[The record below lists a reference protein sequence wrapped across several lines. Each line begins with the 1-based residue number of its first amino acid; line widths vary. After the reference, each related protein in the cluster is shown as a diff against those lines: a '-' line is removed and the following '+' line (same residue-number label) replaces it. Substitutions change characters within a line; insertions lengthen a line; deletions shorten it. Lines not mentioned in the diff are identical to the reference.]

1 MAIVTNHMLRKKLG
15 EVQQQSQVGL
25 RGISTPTSST
35 GSVSG
40 GDSNDASDFV
50 LTEKQVVTVQGEY
63 MVCKD
68 GTKAKLFSPLPGLS
82 WRCTS
87 PVGSQ
92 GIIALEK
99 PLTGLIISDGSVSY
113 CLGVSGDT
121 SEFELLL
128 RVGENEIRIND
139 LFINLNTKLLVKN
152 GLEQEEN

>member
-15 EVQQQSQVGL
+15 EVQQQSQVGV
-25 RGISTPTSST
+25 RGISTPSTTST
-35 GSVSG
+35 AG
-40 GDSNDASDFV
+40 GDNNDASSFI

-63 MVCKD
+63 MICKD
-68 GTKAKLFSPLPGLS
+68 GTKAKLLSPLPGIS

-99 PLTGLIISDGSVSY
+99 PFTGLIISDGSVSY

-121 SEFELLL
+121 SEFELLFKI
-128 RVGENEIRIND
+128 GDNEIRIND
-139 LFINLNTKLLVKN
+139 LFINLNTNLFVKN

>member
-15 EVQQQSQVGL
+15 EVQQQSQVGV
-25 RGISTPTSST
+25 RGISTPSTTST
-35 GSVSG
+35 G
-40 GDSNDASDFV
+40 GDSNDASSFI

-68 GTKAKLFSPLPGLS
+68 GTKVKLLSPLPGIS

-87 PVGSQ
+87 PVGGQ

-99 PLTGLIISDGSVSY
+99 PLTGLILSDGSVSY
-113 CLGVSGDT
+113 CLGVLGDT
-121 SEFELLL
+121 SEFELLFK
-128 RVGENEIRIND
+128 VGENEIRIND
-139 LFINLNTKLLVKN
+139 LFINLNTQLLVKN

>member
-1 MAIVTNHMLRKKLG
+1 MTIVTNHMLRKKLG
-15 EVQQQSQVGL
+15 EVQQQSQIGI
-25 RGISTPTSST
+25 RGISTPTSAT
-35 GSVSG
+35 GNG
-40 GDSNDASDFV
+40 GDTIEYT
-50 LTEKQVVTVQGEY
+50 LTEKQITTVQNEF

-68 GTKAKLFSPLPGLS
+68 GTKAKLFSPLPGLK

-87 PVGSQ
+87 PVGGQ

-99 PLTGLIISDGSVSY
+99 PLTGLILSDGSVSY

-128 RVGENEIRIND
+128 RVGSNEIRIND

>member
-1 MAIVTNHMLRKKLG
+1 MTIVTNHMLRKKLG
-15 EVQQQSQVGL
+15 EVQQQSQIGI
-25 RGISTPTSST
+25 RGISTPTNT
-35 GSVSG
+35 GTGNG
-40 GDSNDASDFV
+40 GDTIEYT
-50 LTEKQVVTVQGEY
+50 LTEKQITTGQGEF

-68 GTKAKLFSPLPGLS
+68 GTKAKLMSPVPGLK

-99 PLTGLIISDGSVSY
+99 PLTGLIISDGSTSY
-113 CLGVSGDT
+113 CLGVLGDT
-121 SEFELLL
+121 NEFELLL
-128 RVGENEIRIND
+128 QVGSNEIRIND